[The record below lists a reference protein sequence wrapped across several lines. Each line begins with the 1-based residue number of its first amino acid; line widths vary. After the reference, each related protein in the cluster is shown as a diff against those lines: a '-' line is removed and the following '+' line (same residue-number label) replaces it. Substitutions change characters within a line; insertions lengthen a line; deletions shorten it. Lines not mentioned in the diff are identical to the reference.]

1 MTPSNPSPDEAGAD
15 WQLPWSGGCRC
26 GQVRLR
32 ITAPPLL
39 AMACHCTG
47 CQRMSASAFSLS
59 LAIPTPGFEVVS
71 GEPVIGGLHGDS
83 HHYFCP
89 HCKSWMFTRTEGM
102 DQFVNLRPSM
112 LDHHEWVAPYVETWT
127 DEKLSWATTPAKHS
141 FGALPA
147 MEAFAG
153 LIEAYAKEG
162 ARPDRPLRPVSPPAP
177 AR

>member
-1 MTPSNPSPDEAGAD
+1 MSTSQSDRQDTANG
-15 WQLPWSGGCRC
+15 WQLPWEGGCRC

-59 LAIPTPGFEVVS
+59 LAIPTPGFEVLS

-83 HHYFCP
+83 HHFFCP

-112 LDHHEWVAPYVETWT
+112 LDRHEWVVPFVETWT
-127 DEKLSWATTPAKHS
+127 DEKLPWATTPAVHS
-141 FGALPA
+141 FGALPDMA
-147 MEAFAG
+147 AFPA
-153 LIEAYAKEG
+153 LIQAYAQQG
-162 ARPDRPLRPVSPPAP
+162 ARPGRPA
-177 AR
+177 